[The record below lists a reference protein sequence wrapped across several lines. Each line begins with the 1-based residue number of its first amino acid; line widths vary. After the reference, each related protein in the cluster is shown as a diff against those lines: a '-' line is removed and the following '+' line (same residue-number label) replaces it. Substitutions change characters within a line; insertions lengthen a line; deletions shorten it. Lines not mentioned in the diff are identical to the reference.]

1 MQIKEK
7 LEVFRKF
14 TIDVADKEIEA
25 LIQEY
30 KENCDRELEE
40 FRKSRQI
47 ELEHKFQ
54 IKETEIRRQVN
65 RKVSEEMVRQ
75 KRILDSCK
83 QEWKGKLIARVKEL
97 LEEYQQTESYQGFL
111 AAKIRMAKEVAGDE
125 PVVVYINPSDADK
138 KQGLEQETG
147 VELTVSS
154 IDFGGGV
161 RAVIRSRNILVDE
174 SFVTK
179 LEQEETYL

>member
-1 MQIKEK
+1 M
-7 LEVFRKF
+7 
-14 TIDVADKEIEA
+14 
-25 LIQEY
+25 
-30 KENCDRELEE
+30 
-40 FRKSRQI
+40 
-47 ELEHKFQ
+47 
-54 IKETEIRRQVN
+54 
-65 RKVSEEMVRQ
+65 
-75 KRILDSCK
+75 
-83 QEWKGKLIARVKEL
+83 
-97 LEEYQQTESYQGFL
+97 
-111 AAKIRMAKEVAGDE
+111 
-125 PVVVYINPSDADK
+125 VVYINPSDADK

>member
-14 TIDVADKEIEA
+14 TIDVADRESDA
-25 LIQEY
+25 LIREY
-30 KENCDRELEE
+30 KENCEKELEE
-40 FRKSRQI
+40 FRKNRQI

-54 IKETEIRRQVN
+54 MKETEIRRQVN
-65 RKVSEEMVRQ
+65 RKVSEEMIRQ
-75 KRILDSCK
+75 KRLLDNCK
-83 QEWKGKLIARVKEL
+83 REWKEKLIAQVKAL
-97 LEEYQQTESYQGFL
+97 LEEYKGTEGYTRFL

-125 PVVVYINPSDADK
+125 PVVVYINPSDAGK
-138 KQGLEQETG
+138 KRELEQETG

-179 LEQEETYL
+179 LEQEETCL